1 MNLLDAIPEIGKIL
15 DDLISTPEE
24 KREAQL
30 RLREID
36 VREVAVDRKS
46 VV

>member
-24 KREAQL
+24 KREAQAAAAAAAATA
-30 RLREID
+30 E
-36 VREVAVDRKS
+36 ENAE
-46 VV
+46 